1 MENKF
6 YNHIYICK
14 GCAKCFK
21 DEYGSSMGFTK
32 KVKVHIIDDMKQ
44 CDYYEMPDGRFRIE
58 RRQEKEA
65 KNTLKEIYP
74 RILEDLSLHKYTTEF
89 GDILATSTL
98 ANGRMLEVAIEDAI
112 EREPFYS
119 VSLIC
124 AEKEESKYDNSVGV
138 IKRWAC
144 SGLNKQELQQNLYKA
159 LLFNIQE

>member
-1 MENKF
+1 MEDKF
-6 YNHIYICK
+6 YNHSDHCK
-14 GCAKCFK
+14 
-21 DEYGSSMGFTK
+21 
-32 KVKVHIIDDMKQ
+32 
-44 CDYYEMPDGRFRIE
+44 MPDGCFRIK

-74 RILEDLSLHKYTTEF
+74 RILEDLSLHTYTTEF

-124 AEKEESKYDNSVGV
+124 SEEEEPKYDNSIGV

-144 SGLNKQELQQNLYKA
+144 SGLDKPELQQNLYKA